1 MKKLLFTFSMLFFV
15 NIIFAQKTNQEL
27 LKTSEFFL
35 TKDLNNPKSYV
46 REYYSV
52 TKHYLYDSLVDELS
66 TKERT
71 KIGLTEEL
79 RDFNNKKQL
88 NQTQK
93 VEWLRLTNEK
103 IDSINE
109 KIDLNNN
116 EINSLKDSIFY
127 YKNLIDSCDKSL
139 SFLSDKIKRKEKLS
153 SVGIYTTYG
162 VIFIGGFFTTSGLAL
177 MTGISTPLLA
187 IHTSVNDYGKNAF
200 LGKKYKSLKDEY
212 YSVIGLKNSYEEI
225 IGHEES
231 PQKNTQDPFSLWIR
245 NEEKIKDENRKSCEY
260 RIAELNKENVE
271 LNKEI
276 NKLRK
281 GSIGYMESKEMF
293 EELSTISSSYVLIFG
308 KRSPQYEINTY
319 ISYYE
324 NKDRVLNQNISYNT
338 DFLEKLTKEIE
349 LLKIRISN
357 TNKKQVRRYDVAI
370 SFNATN
376 QYGGIV
382 TCQYHISYDSNG
394 YIIEDWSNDKT
405 GVFDET
411 YYLTH

>member
-15 NIIFAQKTNQEL
+15 NIIFAQETDQEL

-35 TKDLNNPKSYV
+35 KSDLNNSKSYK
-46 REYYSV
+46 RTHYSIER
-52 TKHYLYDSLVDELS
+52 HYLYDSLVEELS

-71 KIGLTEEL
+71 KIYYTEKL
-79 RDFNNKKQL
+79 GDLNNQKQL

-93 VEWLRLTNEK
+93 VEWLRLTNDK
-103 IDSINE
+103 INLINE

-116 EINSLKDSIFY
+116 EINSLRDSIVY

-153 SVGIYTTYG
+153 SVGIYATYG

-187 IHTSVNDYGKNAF
+187 IHTSVTDYGKNAF

-212 YSVIGLKNSYEEI
+212 YSVNGLKNSYEEF
-225 IGHEES
+225 IGHKES
-231 PQKNTQDPFSLWIR
+231 PQKNTQDPFNLNYRWIR

-260 RIAELNKENVE
+260 RITELNKENVE

-276 NKLRK
+276 NKLK
-281 GSIGYMESKEMF
+281 EGFVGYEEFLQNNPFMTFF
-293 EELSTISSSYVLIFG
+293 EVEEKI
-308 KRSPQYEINTY
+308 KRGVP
-319 ISYYE
+319 YYE
-324 NKDRVLNQNISYNT
+324 LEDKKLNKDILSHTNRI
-338 DFLEKLTKEIE
+338 EELTKEIE

-357 TNKKQVRRYDVAI
+357 TNKKQVRRYDVGI

-382 TCQYHISYDSNG
+382 KCQYHISYDSNG
-394 YIIEDWSNDKT
+394 NIIEYWSNDKT
-405 GVFDET
+405 GVFNET

>member
-15 NIIFAQKTNQEL
+15 NIIFAQETDQEL

-35 TKDLNNPKSYV
+35 KSDLNNSKSYK
-46 REYYSV
+46 RTHYSIER
-52 TKHYLYDSLVDELS
+52 HYLYDSLVEELS

-71 KIGLTEEL
+71 KIYYTEEL
-79 RDFNNKKQL
+79 GDLNNQKQL

-93 VEWLRLTNEK
+93 VEWLRLTNDK
-103 IDSINE
+103 INLINE

-116 EINSLKDSIFY
+116 EINSLRDSIVY

-153 SVGIYTTYG
+153 SVGIYTTYS

-212 YSVIGLKNSYEEI
+212 YSVIGLKNSYEEF
-225 IGHEES
+225 IGHKES
-231 PQKNTQDPFSLWIR
+231 PQKNTQDRLSVWIR

-260 RIAELNKENVE
+260 RITELNKENVE

-276 NKLRK
+276 NKLK
-281 GSIGYMESKEMF
+281 EGFVGY
-293 EELSTISSSYVLIFG
+293 EEFLQTQKMSWRGYFLNDVEEEI
-308 KRSPQYEINTY
+308 KRGGGVP
-319 ISYYE
+319 YYE
-324 NKDRVLNQNISYNT
+324 LEDKKLNKDILSQTNT
-338 DFLEKLTKEIE
+338 IEELTKEIE

-357 TNKKQVRRYDVAI
+357 TNKKQVRRYDVRI

-382 TCQYHISYDSNG
+382 KCQYHISYDSNG
-394 YIIEDWSNDKT
+394 HIIEDWSNDKT